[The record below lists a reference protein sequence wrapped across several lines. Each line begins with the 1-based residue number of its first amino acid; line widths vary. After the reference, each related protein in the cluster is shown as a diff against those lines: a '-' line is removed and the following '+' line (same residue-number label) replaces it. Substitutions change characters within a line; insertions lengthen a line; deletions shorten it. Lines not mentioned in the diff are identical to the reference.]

1 MTNWGCDDRGEIMEF
16 NTAYG
21 SVWMVCGVCNESGV
35 VWGVVCKVLCCG
47 LLGFWDL
54 WDFLECLN
62 ILNIFIYLFSEKNAK
77 LYFIFDATRSFE
89 ANGRWFINGVCL
101 HKLTIIYVKILIY
114 IYHVGK

>member
-1 MTNWGCDDRGEIMEF
+1 MEF

-54 WDFLECLN
+54 WDFFECLN
-62 ILNIFIYLFSEKNAK
+62 ILNIFIWF
-77 LYFIFDATRSFE
+77 YFQKKMP
-89 ANGRWFINGVCL
+89 N
-101 HKLTIIYVKILIY
+101 YILSLMLQEVSKQMGDDSLMGFVY
-114 IYHVGK
+114 IS